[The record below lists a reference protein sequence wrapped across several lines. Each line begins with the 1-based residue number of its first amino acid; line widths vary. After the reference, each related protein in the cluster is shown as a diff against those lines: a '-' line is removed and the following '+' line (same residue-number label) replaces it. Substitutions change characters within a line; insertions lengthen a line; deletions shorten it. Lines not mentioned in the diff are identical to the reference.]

1 MTGEHPHPTP
11 EQARTQLAA
20 SRAASL
26 GSDGDRTVHALAT
39 VAFGLVVGLYLSARN
54 VVDGAGSVVASVLF
68 FGCWLTAALWVER
81 STSTVPR
88 RAKLWSRLGLAGSML
103 VALLAVL
110 PWLNLQAQDEPNTW
124 PMVLAGALVATLP
137 SALAAAAIARA
148 RP

>member
-1 MTGEHPHPTP
+1 MTSEHMHPTP
-11 EQARTQLAA
+11 EQARTQLAV
-20 SRAASL
+20 SRTSALAPHR
-26 GSDGDRTVHALAT
+26 DRTVHALAT
-39 VAFGLVVGLYLSARN
+39 VVFGLVVGLYLSARN

-88 RAKLWSRLGLAGSML
+88 RARLWSRLGLAGSVL

-124 PMVLAGALVATLP
+124 PMVMAGALVVALP
-137 SALAAAAIARA
+137 SVLAAAAIGRA